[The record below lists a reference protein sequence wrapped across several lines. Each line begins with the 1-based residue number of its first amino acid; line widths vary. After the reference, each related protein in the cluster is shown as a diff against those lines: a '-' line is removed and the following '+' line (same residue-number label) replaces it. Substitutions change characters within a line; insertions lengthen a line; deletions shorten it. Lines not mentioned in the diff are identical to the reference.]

1 MFEKRGGQLTRF
13 YSMEQNLHHPS
24 PRLPEGWKPFQLDNV
39 DDITLSSDLPSNT
52 GRHSRSPSVLSS
64 HEFPVMNIQPS
75 QIQQQSNEGTL
86 FSGEDVDDNDDLGYA
101 QLTHNQNEFTT
112 SFQQVSDDGY
122 LIYPRLG
129 QF

>member
-1 MFEKRGGQLTRF
+1 
-13 YSMEQNLHHPS
+13 MEQNLHHPS